1 MKQPYKPLQ
10 DQFRTLRLAETAKE
24 LPNFMREAEA
34 KGWTYYEFIHEILS
48 YELNC
53 REKKNS
59 EKLMKWAEFPALLTF
74 ENFRLEEQTAIGEK
88 HLNILK
94 QLSWID
100 ECFTLIMMG
109 PTGVGKTHLST
120 ALGIHAVE
128 QGYQVSFISMDH
140 LIYVLKSRE
149 YVSKSKTRYNRMIKS
164 DLIIIDDV
172 MYMTYEQHD
181 AHLFFQFIYDIYDK
195 AAFILTS
202 NKGPGEWGKFLGDT
216 TLTTAILDRL
226 LHRSEILTFSE
237 EQDSIRMK
245 YRKTLFDSNQV
256 EDLEGDKIG

>member
-1 MKQPYKPLQ
+1 MSQPYESLQ
-10 DQFRTLRLAETAKE
+10 EKCRTLRLAETAKA
-24 LPNFMREAEA
+24 LPSLLREAEA
-34 KGWTYYEFIHEILS
+34 KGWTYHEFIHEFLS
-48 YELNC
+48 HEMRC
-53 REKKNS
+53 RERKNS
-59 EKLMKWAEFPALLTF
+59 ERLMKWAEFPEALTF

-88 HLNILK
+88 QLNILK
-94 QLSWID
+94 QLSWVD
-100 ECFTLIMMG
+100 EYFTLIMMG

-120 ALGIHAVE
+120 ALGIHAIE
-128 QGYQVSFISMDH
+128 RGYQVSFISMDR

-149 YVSKSKTRYNRMIKS
+149 YTSKSKTRYNRIIKS

-172 MYMTYEQHD
+172 MYMAYEPQD
-181 AHLFFQFIYDIYDK
+181 AHLFFQFIYEMYDK

-245 YRKTLFDSNQV
+245 YRKALFDNQGV
-256 EDLEGDKIG
+256 ES

>member
-1 MKQPYKPLQ
+1 MSQPYELLQ
-10 DQFRTLRLAETAKE
+10 EKCRTLRLAETAKE
-24 LPNFMREAEA
+24 LPSLLREAEA
-34 KGWTYYEFIHEILS
+34 KGWTYHEFIHEFLS
-48 YELNC
+48 HEMRC
-53 REKKNS
+53 RERKNS
-59 EKLMKWAEFPALLTF
+59 ERLMKWAEFPEALTF

-88 HLNILK
+88 QLNILK
-94 QLSWID
+94 QLSWVD
-100 ECFTLIMMG
+100 EYFTLIMMG

-120 ALGIHAVE
+120 ALGIHAIE
-128 QGYQVSFISMDH
+128 RGYQVSFISMDR

-149 YVSKSKTRYNRMIKS
+149 YISKTRYNRIIKS

-172 MYMTYEQHD
+172 MYMAYEPQD
-181 AHLFFQFIYDIYDK
+181 AHLFFQFIYEMYDK

-202 NKGPGEWGKFLGDT
+202 NKGSGEWGKFLGDT

-245 YRKTLFDSNQV
+245 YRKALFDNQGV
-256 EDLEGDKIG
+256 ES

>member
-1 MKQPYKPLQ
+1 MNQPYEILQ
-10 DQFRTLRLAETAKE
+10 DKCRALRLAETAKE
-24 LPNFMREAEA
+24 LPTFLREAEA
-34 KGWTYYEFIHEILS
+34 KGWTYYEFIHEILRH
-48 YELNC
+48 EMNC
-53 REKKNS
+53 RERKNS
-59 EKLMKWAEFPALLTF
+59 EKLMKWAEFPDVLTF

-88 HLNILK
+88 QLNVLK

-128 QGYQVSFISMDH
+128 SGYQVSFISMDR

-149 YVSKSKTRYNRMIKS
+149 YIGKSRTRYKRIIKS

-172 MYMTYEQHD
+172 MYMAYEAQD
-181 AHLFFQFIYDIYDK
+181 AHLFFQFIYEMYAK

-202 NKGPGEWGKFLGDT
+202 NKGPGEWGKFLGDP

-245 YRKTLFDSNQV
+245 YRKAIFDNNEV
-256 EDLEGDKIG
+256 ES